1 MNRSFGMSEVKKE
14 ENRQNDERNSNL
26 NQTKSQKKVEK
37 PKGKENKEFDE
48 FKKKLK
54 DLEDK
59 LLRSLAENENIRKR
73 HEKELEDNLKFANK
87 NFAFALLNVTDNF
100 QRALES
106 IPLDQMKDDQVVK
119 NLVIGLEA
127 VEKELYDIF
136 EKNGITRFD
145 SLKEK
150 FNPEI
155 HQAVS
160 KINSDL
166 VEGTIVEEL
175 QKGFMI
181 GERLLRPSM
190 VVISMGPK
198 TNTKENID
206 PKKK

>member
-106 IPLDQMKDDQVVK
+106 ISLDQMKDDQVVK

>member
-160 KINSDL
+160 
-166 VEGTIVEEL
+166 IV
-175 QKGFMI
+175 I
-181 GERLLRPSM
+181 WLRAQ
-190 VVISMGPK
+190 
-198 TNTKENID
+198 
-206 PKKK
+206 

>member
-1 MNRSFGMSEVKKE
+1 MSEVKKE

>member
-1 MNRSFGMSEVKKE
+1 MSEVKKE
-14 ENRQNDERNSNL
+14 ENRQNDEKNSNL

-73 HEKELEDNLKFANK
+73 HEKELEENLKFANK

-106 IPLDQMKDDQVVK
+106 IPLDQMKDNQVVK
-119 NLVIGLEA
+119 NLVIGLKA
-127 VEKELYDIF
+127 VEKELHDIF

-160 KINSDL
+160 KTNSDL

-190 VVISMGPK
+190 VVISIGPK
-198 TNTKENID
+198 TSTKENID

>member
-1 MNRSFGMSEVKKE
+1 MSEVKKE

-106 IPLDQMKDDQVVK
+106 ISLDQMKDDQVVK